1 VAEAQAFVEHLGREV
16 LIGDGAMG
24 LYLHA
29 KGIPLEANFERLNV
43 ARPDIVREAHEE
55 YLEAGARVVETN
67 TFGANRNKLT
77 AAGLGDETARINEAG
92 AQLARQAAGPAA
104 YVLGSVGPTGNWELG
119 EEVTPEDAF
128 AEQLAALRD
137 GGVDGFIIET
147 FGRLDELV
155 TAVRAARA
163 VCDLPIVAQMTAST
177 RRRVGSDSDPAHI
190 ARSLEALGVDV
201 IGVNCGPGGPAAA
214 LRAVRAMSEVTA
226 RPISVFANASFARYI
241 EGRLIYASN
250 ADYFADTADEMAA
263 AGANLVGGCCGTTPE
278 HIRHVAGRIAGRAPT
293 ARASAPAVAA
303 PAPMRR
309 KAKAPRV
316 AIKGPPAF
324 LSANAKPVNII
335 VEVDPPRGIGI
346 NAAVSVAAELK
357 RREVNAVSIAENQLA
372 SVRMSSWALSHLVQ
386 KETGLTAICHC
397 TCRDRN
403 LIGQQSELMGGY
415 VLGINH
421 VLAITGDPISLGGG
435 EGTSVFDTNSFGLID
450 MLSRMNRGENMGGES
465 IGRPTSFTIGCALN
479 PNRARMDGEI
489 RRLEKKAALGATY
502 AMTQPPEDAARTI
515 ELREKTRA
523 MAVAVFVGIVPLI
536 SGRNADFLHNEVPG
550 FEIPKHVR
558 RRMYAADDPEAEGV
572 AIAREYVD
580 MALDAGFRHIYIIPM
595 LRRYE
600 MAYELVDYIREREG
614 TLPCPD

>member
-1 VAEAQAFVEHLGREV
+1 MAEAQAFVEHLGREV

-293 ARASAPAVAA
+293 ARA
-303 PAPMRR
+303 
-309 KAKAPRV
+309 
-316 AIKGPPAF
+316 
-324 LSANAKPVNII
+324 
-335 VEVDPPRGIGI
+335 
-346 NAAVSVAAELK
+346 
-357 RREVNAVSIAENQLA
+357 
-372 SVRMSSWALSHLVQ
+372 
-386 KETGLTAICHC
+386 
-397 TCRDRN
+397 
-403 LIGQQSELMGGY
+403 
-415 VLGINH
+415 
-421 VLAITGDPISLGGG
+421 
-435 EGTSVFDTNSFGLID
+435 
-450 MLSRMNRGENMGGES
+450 
-465 IGRPTSFTIGCALN
+465 
-479 PNRARMDGEI
+479 
-489 RRLEKKAALGATY
+489 
-502 AMTQPPEDAARTI
+502 
-515 ELREKTRA
+515 
-523 MAVAVFVGIVPLI
+523 
-536 SGRNADFLHNEVPG
+536 
-550 FEIPKHVR
+550 
-558 RRMYAADDPEAEGV
+558 
-572 AIAREYVD
+572 
-580 MALDAGFRHIYIIPM
+580 
-595 LRRYE
+595 
-600 MAYELVDYIREREG
+600 
-614 TLPCPD
+614 